1 MIFLWLKRFVLT
13 SHHIFKFET
22 WVSLMSL
29 VLGVACLVVTM
40 TVMSSYETTL
50 KGTLIDH
57 TGHLIVMNKKKA
69 YPADEL
75 KKKIKPLL
83 SEPYQSTPFVSL
95 EALALHQ
102 GVLRGIVLEGI
113 DLKSVKQVLNLNRQ
127 LVQGHFIEKPNEI
140 LIGKELAHQLGLKTG
155 SSFFISYTQ
164 ILNKEEWRP
173 QLKSFFVK
181 GVLDLGR
188 YDFNSRYVMGALPA
202 VQQLKKWKNKV
213 TGLRLRF
220 SSPEI
225 MLQEKRTHLKKKLGP
240 KFWVQDWK
248 GIHQNLFKA
257 IQMEKTLIFFVLLVL
272 ILSAGF
278 NVSNQMFLDVLKR
291 FRDIGILK
299 TMGAGPFLIAKLFL
313 VQGCIVGLIGI
324 SIGFLLGGAICWIL
338 FGFYGIWGRIIPSEI
353 YKLNQIVLD
362 FRWGDF
368 LSIFVFSFLVCLL
381 STWIPIRKALRLTP
395 KEGLIVE

>member
-29 VLGVACLVVTM
+29 ILGVACLVITM

-50 KGTLIDH
+50 KNTLIDH
-57 TGHLIVMNKKKA
+57 TGHLIVMQKKKA
-69 YPADEL
+69 YRVD
-75 KKKIKPLL
+75 KFQGKIQSLL
-83 SEPYQSTPFVSL
+83 SEPYQFTPFISM
-95 EALALHQ
+95 EALALHE
-102 GVLRGIVLEGI
+102 GFLRGIILEGI
-113 DLKSVKQVLNLNRQ
+113 DLKSVKKVLNLDRQ
-127 LVQGHFIEKPNEI
+127 LIQGRFIEKSNEV
-140 LIGKELAHQLGLKTG
+140 LIGKELADQLGLKTG

-164 ILNKEEWRP
+164 TKDKEEWTP

-181 GVLDLGR
+181 GILDLGR
-188 YDFNSRYVMGALPA
+188 YDFNSRYVA
-202 VQQLKKWKNKV
+202 VSLSTAQKLKKWKNKA

-220 SSPEI
+220 LSQDVF
-225 MLQEKRTHLKKKLGP
+225 LKEKLTHLREKLGP
-240 KFWVQDWK
+240 EFWVQDWK

-272 ILSAGF
+272 ILAAGF

-299 TMGAGPFLIAKLFL
+299 TMGAGSFLIAKLFL
-313 VQGCIVGLIGI
+313 VQGCIVGLMGI
-324 SIGFLLGGAICWIL
+324 LIGFLLGGAVCWIL
-338 FGFYGIWGRIIPSEI
+338 FGFYDIWGRVIPSEI

-368 LSIFVFSFLVCLL
+368 ISIFVFSFLICML